1 MNKFI
6 GKLSLF
12 KSTSSSRY
20 VSQSFWRPLATFT
33 TFNIEFIN
41 SLSQLSN
48 IIFLSIQTNFKVI
61 FPFFQNSHIFMHFFD
76 FFQKFIFSQMINVK
90 WFSTFSQMFSLLFS
104 FCLSTVTTTLTITGH
119 TLITS
124 GHGLHSDFTA
134 FFIFFLFTFFFFLL
148 QTTFLLLTFSAFF
161 FTFLTN
167 AHLFSTF
174 SFTFFN
180 AVFEFFQFYI
190 VLLTFFEM
198 LSDES
203 LKLLEIFLHT
213 IFLESI
219 EICHVELLSDVIQNN
234 EK

>member
-33 TFNIEFIN
+33 TFNIEFID

-61 FPFFQNSHIFMHFFD
+61 FLFFQNSHMFMHFFD

-90 WFSTFSQMFSLLFS
+90 WLSTFSQMFSLLFS

-119 TLITS
+119 TLIT
-124 GHGLHSDFTA
+124 GRHRLHSHLTA
-134 FFIFFLFTFFFFLL
+134 VFIFFLFTFFFFLL
-148 QTTFLLLTFSAFF
+148 QTTFLLLTFSAFL

-180 AVFEFFQFYI
+180 TVFEFFQFYI
-190 VLLTFFEM
+190 VLLTFF
-198 LSDES
+198 
-203 LKLLEIFLHT
+203 
-213 IFLESI
+213 
-219 EICHVELLSDVIQNN
+219 
-234 EK
+234 

>member
-20 VSQSFWRPLATFT
+20 VSQSFWRPLATLTNSSTFT
-33 TFNIEFIN
+33 TFNIEFID
-41 SLSQLSN
+41 SLSQLSD

-61 FPFFQNSHIFMHFFD
+61 FLFFQNSKMFVHFFN

-119 TLITS
+119 TLIT
-124 GHGLHSDFTA
+124 GRHRLHSTLRRSSSS
-134 FFIFFLFTFFFFLL
+134 FFLTLFLFLL
-148 QTTFLLLTFSAFF
+148 QTTFLLLTFSAFLL
-161 FTFLTN
+161 TFLTN

-174 SFTFFN
+174 GFTLFDTI
-180 AVFEFFQFYI
+180 FEFFEFDI
-190 VLLTFFEM
+190 VLLTFFEV
-198 LSDES
+198 LSNES
-203 LKLLEIFLHT
+203 LEFL
-213 IFLESI
+213 
-219 EICHVELLSDVIQNN
+219 
-234 EK
+234 

>member
-20 VSQSFWRPLATFT
+20 VSQSFWRPLATLTNSSTFT
-33 TFNIEFIN
+33 TFNIEFID

-61 FPFFQNSHIFMHFFD
+61 FLFFQDSHMFMHFLNFL
-76 FFQKFIFSQMINVK
+76 QKFIFSQMINVK

-119 TLITS
+119 TLIT
-124 GHGLHSDFTA
+124 GRHRLHSHLTA
-134 FFIFFLFTFFFFLL
+134 FFVFFFLTFFLFLL
-148 QTTFLLLTFSAFF
+148 HTFSAFLL
-161 FTFLTN
+161 TFLTN

-174 SFTFFN
+174 SFTLF
-180 AVFEFFQFYI
+180 
-190 VLLTFFEM
+190 
-198 LSDES
+198 D
-203 LKLLEIFLHT
+203 T
-213 IFLESI
+213 IFE
-219 EICHVELLSDVIQNN
+219 
-234 EK
+234 